1 MNGLRNQT
9 IVLSF
14 FFFLAAS
21 ILSCGM
27 QGSLPGH
34 EGSFIEAHKLSR
46 CSSEDL
52 AALRHVGS

>member
-21 ILSCGM
+21 VLSCGM
-27 QGSLPGH
+27 QGSSLGH
-34 EGSFIEAHKLSR
+34 EGSFIAAHKLSS
-46 CSSEDL
+46 CSNDDL